1 MKKSRIIIITTAVI
15 AVLLITTTVL
25 LNLFYVYHEENDVSE
40 LEHILIR
47 DNSVKGYMRDI
58 SKDSKHFYTEDEITA
73 IEKAVRKLRFYPTD
87 IVETNDLGRPSSTI
101 LFKYKDGRRRT
112 IDTYENYSI
121 LAFSTGALGVDRD
134 TIRYYR
140 VNSKAVVRLVKK
152 FLGK

>member
-1 MKKSRIIIITTAVI
+1 M
-15 AVLLITTTVL
+15 
-25 LNLFYVYHEENDVSE
+25 FYVYHEENDVSE

-121 LAFSTGALGVDRD
+121 MAFSTGALGLSLIHISMCIRDRAG
-134 TIRYYR
+134 
-140 VNSKAVVRLVKK
+140 AVVTKDVAENTVVGGVPAKIIRKIEE
-152 FLGK
+152 